1 MKSFKLSIR
10 PSEMFLLLALSSAL
24 VLSLS
29 DSRSFAQTRNAE
41 TRTTSKWQWTDDGF
55 RQRVEISGKAEFA
68 DDYTDVSSVSE
79 GGFVRIEEDRNGQTR
94 RLEVRRDAGKQMVR
108 TYYVNGAAHVFD
120 DNAKKWLAEI
130 LLQAVRQGSID
141 VDKRVQ
147 TLLRQRGVN
156 GLLEEIGHISGDHGK
171 RIYFEAL
178 IKNQSLSTKEREKV
192 LPEVARQISSD
203 YETANILKNTASLFL
218 DDSTLSNVFF
228 QTLETIKSDYE
239 RRGVLSSLLKRKN
252 LSEAVLNHLLE
263 SAARI
268 SSDYEKATF
277 LLEASNLYTADSRL
291 RSAFLKTVETIKS
304 DHERGRV
311 LSALLRNKQIS
322 RL

>member
-1 MKSFKLSIR
+1 MKSLKLSIR
-10 PSEMFLLLALSSAL
+10 SRQLFLLLGLSTALL
-24 VLSLS
+24 LTLSNS
-29 DSRSFAQTRNAE
+29 VAQTRNVE
-41 TRTTSKWQWTDDGF
+41 TRTTSNWQWTDDGF
-55 RQRVEISGKAEFA
+55 RQRVEIHGKAEFA
-68 DDYTDVSSVSE
+68 EDYSDVSSVSE
-79 GGFVRIEEDRNGQTR
+79 GGFVRIEEDRNGQSR
-94 RLEVRRDAGKQMVR
+94 RLEVRQDAGQQLVR
-108 TYYVNGAAHVFD
+108 TYYVNGAAHVLD
-120 DNAKKWLAEI
+120 ENARKWVAEI
-130 LLQAVRQGSID
+130 LLQAVRQGAID

-147 TLLRQRGVN
+147 RLLRQNGVK
-156 GLLEEIGHISGDHGK
+156 GMLEEIGHISGDYGK

-178 IKNQSLSTKEREKV
+178 IKNESVSTKEREKV

-203 YETANILKNTASLFL
+203 YEKANILKITAGLFL
-218 DDSTLSNVFF
+218 DDSALSNVFF

-252 LSEAVLNHLLE
+252 LSEPVLNHLLE

-277 LLEASNLYTADSRL
+277 LLEASSLYSADSRL

-311 LSALLRNKQIS
+311 LSALLRNKQIG
-322 RL
+322 